1 MNKKIKFIHKQD
13 HTTLYVFIIR
23 QYKCFAKLSWIIWDT
38 QHWSHR
44 FGSKVFPCLHL
55 PCTFPSWFQLLMWSR
70 SCSRM
75 IMEHRLFTI
84 ELGFPIPQPS
94 CPNLILRLLLWVL
107 SNQLFRLSIDFL
119 LLATIHQVQ
128 QLRQL
133 TFDRKLEV
141 LGFGWLLIW

>member
-13 HTTLYVFIIR
+13 HTTLYVFIIQ
-23 QYKCFAKLSWIIWDT
+23 QYKCFAKLSWIIWGT

-44 FGSKVFPCLHL
+44 FGSKVFPYLRL
-55 PCTFPSWFQLLMWSR
+55 PCTFLSWFQLLMWFR

-75 IMEHRLFTI
+75 TMEHRLLTI
-84 ELGFPIPQPS
+84 ELGFPIPQPCWS
-94 CPNLILRLLLWVL
+94 NLILQLLLLVW
-107 SNQLFRLSIDFL
+107 SNQLFLLSIDFL

-128 QLRQL
+128 QLQRL
-133 TFDRKLEV
+133 TFDRKLEL

>member
-13 HTTLYVFIIR
+13 HKILCVFIIR
-23 QYKCFAKLSWIIWDT
+23 QCKCFAKLSWIIWGT

-44 FGSKVFPCLHL
+44 FGSKVFPYLRL
-55 PCTFPSWFQLLMWSR
+55 PCTFLSWFQLLMWFR

-75 IMEHRLFTI
+75 TMEHRLLTI
-84 ELGFPIPQPS
+84 ELGFPIPQPCWS
-94 CPNLILRLLLWVL
+94 NLILQLLLLVW
-107 SNQLFRLSIDFL
+107 SNQLFLLSIDFL

-128 QLRQL
+128 QLQRL
-133 TFDRKLEV
+133 TFDRKLEL